1 MSDAAY
7 SGDVLAIA
15 YGTRVLLAKVLNH
28 TSVRLLVCLSD
39 DAILKAVSG
48 ESLISVI
55 AVLH

>member
-39 DAILKAVSG
+39 DAILKAISG